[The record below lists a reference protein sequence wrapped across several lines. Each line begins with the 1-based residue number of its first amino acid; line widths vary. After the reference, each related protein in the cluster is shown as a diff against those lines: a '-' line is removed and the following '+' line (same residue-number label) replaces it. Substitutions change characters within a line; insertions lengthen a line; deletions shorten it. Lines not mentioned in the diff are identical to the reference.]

1 MKKQYAAVWFVL
13 PATIII
19 LLLVIYPMVYSLFV
33 SFHSYNIAI
42 SQKMTFIGIE
52 NFKNIF
58 LDGRFWNSII
68 NTVILVVVG
77 CALQLTLGLAIALL
91 LNQKLRSE
99 AAIKVLILL
108 PMLMAPVVVAQMWK
122 IMLQPNIGC
131 VNYFLQLLHVTGQ
144 EIEWLT
150 KSRLAIFSLLLVDL
164 WQWTPFVT
172 IVTLAGLYSMPTSP
186 LEAARVDGASG
197 FQIFRYV
204 SLPLLKPILIVVVL
218 IRSIDIYRLLEAVVV
233 MTEGGPGFS
242 TETVSFYVFSVGFK
256 YFNIGYAAALSYF
269 ISIILSLVVGFFI
282 NSLNREMRGAL

>member
-1 MKKQYAAVWFVL
+1 
-13 PATIII
+13 
-19 LLLVIYPMVYSLFV
+19 
-33 SFHSYNIAI
+33 
-42 SQKMTFIGIE
+42 
-52 NFKNIF
+52 
-58 LDGRFWNSII
+58 
-68 NTVILVVVG
+68 
-77 CALQLTLGLAIALL
+77 
-91 LNQKLRSE
+91 
-99 AAIKVLILL
+99 
-108 PMLMAPVVVAQMWK
+108 
-122 IMLQPNIGC
+122 
-131 VNYFLQLLHVTGQ
+131 
-144 EIEWLT
+144 
-150 KSRLAIFSLLLVDL
+150 

-172 IVTLAGLYSMPTSP
+172 IVTLACLYSMPTSP

-256 YFNIGYAAALSYF
+256 YFNMGYAAALSYF